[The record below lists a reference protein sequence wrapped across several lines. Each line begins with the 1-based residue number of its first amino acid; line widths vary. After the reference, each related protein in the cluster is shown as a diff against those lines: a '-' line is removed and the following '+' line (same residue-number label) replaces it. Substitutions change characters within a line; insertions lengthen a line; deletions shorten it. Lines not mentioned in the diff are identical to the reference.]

1 MRKVSVKAVTTAVLI
16 LMAQDSVQK
25 TVHWKEPC
33 LDHWK
38 GPYLG

>member
-1 MRKVSVKAVTTAVLI
+1 MRKVSVKAVMKETLI

-38 GPYLG
+38 EPYLG